1 MSNTLQ
7 KHRTKLDKTKQTKG
21 QKRCLFSSYNCR
33 VEMTLSIC
41 HSWLEGTGVYCYA
54 RVMRQTCSQSA
65 TDVTMLMTIL
75 YSAKWTRVVNEW
87 CTHGKSPRI
96 GDFYELLKQY
106 SIVRNFTT
114 CDHH

>member
-1 MSNTLQ
+1 MSQLAGGNSPL
-7 KHRTKLDKTKQTKG
+7 LV
-21 QKRCLFSSYNCR
+21 RCYLAVIRVSWKCR
-33 VEMTLSIC
+33 
-41 HSWLEGTGVYCYA
+41 SWLEGTGVYCYA

>member
-1 MSNTLQ
+1 MLV
-7 KHRTKLDKTKQTKG
+7 
-21 QKRCLFSSYNCR
+21 RCYLAVIRVSWKCR
-33 VEMTLSIC
+33 
-41 HSWLEGTGVYCYA
+41 SWLEGTGVYCYA

-65 TDVTMLMTIL
+65 TDVTMLMTIM
-75 YSAKWTRVVNEW
+75 YNAKWTRVVNEW